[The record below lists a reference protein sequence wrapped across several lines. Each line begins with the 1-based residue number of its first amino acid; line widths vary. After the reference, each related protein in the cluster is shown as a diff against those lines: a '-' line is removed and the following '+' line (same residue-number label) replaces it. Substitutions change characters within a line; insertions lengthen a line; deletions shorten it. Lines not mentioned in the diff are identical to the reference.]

1 MANNLTLTDLGRTLP
16 PFPVVWSFAPEFA
29 KSTDRRLLM
38 KRTFIFLVILLS
50 VLSLNCS
57 SNLISVGNTM
67 PGTDSG
73 SGGSSAQSPPQSE
86 SVGNTKLEMG
96 PGSDGFRTQQLSR
109 PTLLSIDSEPSGAS
123 VEIGLKSIKNVV
135 TPGTGRNVG
144 VTPVTVELRES
155 DLAPSGVVVC
165 FVKYRGYY
173 DNFFILDLHGRLEP
187 GKKYNVSLRLTKIP
201 PVAFP
206 SRYRSRL

>member
-1 MANNLTLTDLGRTLP
+1 MVNILNLNDLGTTLP
-16 PFPVVWSFAPEFA
+16 PFPVVCSFAPEFA
-29 KSTDRRLLM
+29 KSKDRRLLM
-38 KRTFIFLVILLS
+38 KRTFIFLVILVS
-50 VLSLNCS
+50 VLSLNCF

-73 SGGSSAQSPPQSE
+73 SGGSSAQPPPQPE
-86 SVGNTKLEMG
+86 SVGDTKPGTG
-96 PGSDGFRTQQLSR
+96 PGSGSFSTQPLPQ
-109 PTLLSIDSEPSGAS
+109 PTLLSIDSVPSGAS
-123 VEIGLKSIKNVV
+123 VEIGLKSINNIV

-144 VTPVTVELRES
+144 VTPVTVELRKS
-155 DLAPSGVVVC
+155 DLDSYGNVIGIL
-165 FVKYRGYY
+165 KLQGYA
-173 DNFFILDLHGRLEP
+173 DRFFFLTRLEP

>member
-1 MANNLTLTDLGRTLP
+1 MANNLIINDLGRTLP

-29 KSTDRRLLM
+29 KSKDRRLLM
-38 KRTFIFLVILLS
+38 KRTFIFWVILVS

-67 PGTDSG
+67 PGTGSG
-73 SGGSSAQSPPQSE
+73 SGGFSTQPPPQ
-86 SVGNTKLEMG
+86 
-96 PGSDGFRTQQLSR
+96 
-109 PTLLSIDSEPSGAS
+109 PTLLSIDSVPSGAS
-123 VEIGLKSIKNVV
+123 VEIGLKSINNIV

-155 DLAPSGVVVC
+155 DLDPSGVVFC
-165 FVKYRGYY
+165 FVKYRGYF
-173 DNFFILDLHGRLEP
+173 DHFFILGLNGRLEP
-187 GKKYNVSLRLTKIP
+187 GKKYNVSLRLNKIP